1 MCRARTWILMI
12 HSCVSLFL
20 SQFAF
25 VSPVNAKEGWEPF
38 SPRPEISPQFKF
50 SKRGGSDHEGSWI
63 IEQGLEKNQ
72 IGAWS
77 RDYEIVGGTYYGFE
91 AFGLGKGFSN
101 QRANCY
107 VEIFFHDQNR
117 QLVIDQRT

>member
-1 MCRARTWILMI
+1 MGKARNWILMI
-12 HSCVSLFL
+12 HFCVCLFL
-20 SQFAF
+20 CQDAF
-25 VSPVNAKEGWEPF
+25 TSSINSKGGWKTF

-91 AFGLGKGFSN
+91 AFGLGKGF
-101 QRANCY
+101 
-107 VEIFFHDQNR
+107 
-117 QLVIDQRT
+117 